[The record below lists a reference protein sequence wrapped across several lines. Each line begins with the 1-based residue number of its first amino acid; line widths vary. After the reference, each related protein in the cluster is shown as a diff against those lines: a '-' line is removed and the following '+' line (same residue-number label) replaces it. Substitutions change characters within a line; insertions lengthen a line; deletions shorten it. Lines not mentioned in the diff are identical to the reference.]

1 MIKIFEDAFTV
12 AVAKKEGFDIRKAK
26 ETVFHIIKNGWT
38 YWIADPFPIEVDGEL
53 YIFAE
58 MWRYRY
64 LKGCIAYTKLTP
76 NGFQKWKPVIE
87 EKFHLSY
94 PNIFRQDGKI
104 YICPEANESGEI
116 FLYECINF
124 PEKWKKTKT
133 LYQGGRYCDT
143 TFYRSPNGIFGF
155 TYQLHQE
162 NFDELKLAKIENG
175 KMEISEGK
183 IETLGEDMIRPGGN
197 ILKVGA
203 KEFRVVQIGVPT
215 YGSGL
220 LFSEFWI
227 DWPNFKEKKVL
238 SLYPKDLC
246 WDKKKNYSGIHTLNE
261 TEHYVVIDLKWNR
274 VNAIELFWK
283 SIRKIKKILKKL

>member
-26 ETVFHIIKNGWT
+26 ETVFHVIKNGWT

-76 NGFQKWKPVIE
+76 EGFKKWKPVIE

-94 PNIFRQDGKI
+94 PNIFRQGGKI

-124 PEKWKKTKT
+124 PEKWKKLKFYTKV
-133 LYQGGRYCDT
+133 
-143 TFYRSPNGIFGF
+143 
-155 TYQLHQE
+155 
-162 NFDELKLAKIENG
+162 
-175 KMEISEGK
+175 
-183 IETLGEDMIRPGGN
+183 EDIV
-197 ILKVGA
+197 I
-203 KEFRVVQIGVPT
+203 
-215 YGSGL
+215 L
-220 LFSEFWI
+220 LFIVVPMEYL
-227 DWPNFKEKKVL
+227 VL
-238 SLYPKDLC
+238 HISC
-246 WDKKKNYSGIHTLNE
+246 T
-261 TEHYVVIDLKWNR
+261 
-274 VNAIELFWK
+274 
-283 SIRKIKKILKKL
+283 KKILMN